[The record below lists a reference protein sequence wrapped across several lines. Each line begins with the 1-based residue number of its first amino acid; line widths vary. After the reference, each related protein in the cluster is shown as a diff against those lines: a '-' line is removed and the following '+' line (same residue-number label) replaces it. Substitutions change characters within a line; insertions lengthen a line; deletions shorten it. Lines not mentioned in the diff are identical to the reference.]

1 MDRGGPS
8 GPNGPQMGQQGPNAM
23 IVTPQNHK
31 YPFASHG
38 YNSFGR
44 GATQPGFFEQQ
55 QTQFLDLDRDH
66 DPDFGMNP
74 HHQAGHD

>member
-31 YPFASHG
+31 YPFASHS
-38 YNSFGR
+38 YNAFGR

-55 QTQFLDLDRDH
+55 Q
-66 DPDFGMNP
+66 P
-74 HHQAGHD
+74 